1 MAKQLS
7 KAQYEEVTLKLLSK
21 GYTAETV
28 YDALK
33 SANFQVKLEGEV
45 YSIYAARVIAIMH
58 NASEANEEEE
68 ALDLD

>member
-21 GYTAETV
+21 GYTVDTV
-28 YDALK
+28 YEALRN
-33 SANFQVKLEGEV
+33 ANFQIKLEGEV
-45 YSIYAARVIAIMH
+45 YSIYASRVIAIMH
-58 NASEANEEEE
+58 SLEENSAE

>member
-21 GYTAETV
+21 GYTVDTV
-28 YDALK
+28 YEALK
-33 SANFQVKLEGEV
+33 SANFQIKLEGEV
-45 YSIYAARVIAIMH
+45 YSIYASRVIAIMH
-58 NASEANEEEE
+58 SGVTAGKEE

>member
-7 KAQYEEVTLKLLSK
+7 KAQYEKVASKLLKK
-21 GYTAETV
+21 GYTVDTIYE
-28 YDALK
+28 ALQ

-45 YSIYAARVIAIMH
+45 YSIYASRVIAIMH
-58 NASEANEEEE
+58 NASEANEE

>member
-7 KAQYEEVTLKLLSK
+7 KAQYEEVTLKLLSR
-21 GYTAETV
+21 GYTVDTV

-33 SANFQVKLEGEV
+33 KANFHVSWEGEV
-45 YSIYAARVIAIMH
+45 YSIYASRVIAIMH
-58 NASEANEEEE
+58 SGVTANEE

>member
-1 MAKQLS
+1 MAKQLN
-7 KAQYEEVTLKLLSK
+7 KVQYEEVTLKLLGK

-45 YSIYAARVIAIMH
+45 YSIYASRVIAIMH
-58 NASEANEEEE
+58 SGVTANEE

>member
-28 YDALK
+28 YEALK

-45 YSIYAARVIAIMH
+45 YSIYASRVIAIMH
-58 NASEANEEEE
+58 SGVTAKDEE